1 LLWYFFEQRHKKP
14 SVLRNL
20 VSFQQKEEYDMAL
33 GVNKVILVGL
43 LGNDPDMHSIPSGS
57 AVATISLVTTE
68 SWVDKQTGERQER
81 TEWHRVVFYG
91 RLAEIVG
98 QYLRKGSK
106 IYVEGHLQTRKWQDK
121 NTGQDRYNT
130 EIVAREMQM
139 LGSRS
144 DSAGY
149 GAQAGGNYSQY
160 GQQPTGGSTAPPPAS
175 QGMGQPSGGSTAPPP
190 ATQGMGQPTGGY
202 TAPPPANQGVGQ
214 PTGGYT
220 APPPASQG
228 MGTTAPNNPPPIEKG
243 FDEDV
248 PF

>member
-1 LLWYFFEQRHKKP
+1 LLWYCFEQRHKKP
-14 SVLRNL
+14 SALKNL

-33 GVNKVILVGL
+33 GVNKVILVGR

-68 SWVDKQTGERQER
+68 SWVDRQTGERQER
-81 TEWHRVVFYG
+81 TEWHRVTFFG
-91 RLAEIVG
+91 RLAEIVK

-106 IYVEGHLQTRKWQDK
+106 IYVEGRLQTRKWQDQ
-121 NTGQDRYNT
+121 NTGQDRYST
-130 EIVAREMQM
+130 DIVAREMQM

-144 DSAGY
+144 DNAGY
-149 GAQAGGNYSQY
+149 GAPAGGNYSQY
-160 GQQPTGGSTAPPPAS
+160 GQQPSGGYTTPPPAS
-175 QGMGQPSGGSTAPPP
+175 QS
-190 ATQGMGQPTGGY
+190 
-202 TAPPPANQGVGQ
+202 VGQ

-220 APPPASQG
+220 TPPPASQSVG
-228 MGTTAPNNPPPIEKG
+228 QPTEGYAAPQASQGQPNPPPTTAPNNPPIEKD